1 MPADTDEIIVEGWI
15 EEGQFPIVMLT
26 RSLPVRLK
34 DQEVDLNRIGDFVVL
49 WAKVTVSNGSDSVL
63 LTGKVDKGYM
73 PSFIYT
79 TSDPGFKGEA
89 GRTYTLKVEADG
101 KTLTSSTTIPL
112 YPPVV
117 DSVVCS
123 SLSTDTGSAVTVYVS
138 NIPDRKEYYKVFFRQ
153 GSDWKQFTSAH
164 LGIVDDVLADSAIAI
179 PVFKSVKDD
188 NKEDQSRY
196 FPNDTL
202 VSIKVSAIGK
212 ECYDFWFS
220 YSNNSSLGSLSN
232 LLFGSTLRDIPTNIT
247 GGRGY
252 WFGYNSFVHTFHVA
266 PGNYPGNR

>member
-1 MPADTDEIIVEGWI
+1 MNRFSTILIIVLIHLCPAFAQHITDESV
-15 EEGQFPIVMLT
+15 
-26 RSLPVRLK
+26 
-34 DQEVDLNRIGDFVVL
+34 VVL
-49 WAKVTVSNGSDSVL
+49 D
-63 LTGKVDKGYM
+63 
-73 PSFIYT
+73 
-79 TSDPGFKGEA
+79 
-89 GRTYTLKVEADG
+89 
-101 KTLTSSTTIPL
+101 TLTSSTTIPL

-117 DSVVCS
+117 DSVVCR

-179 PVFKSVKDD
+179 
-188 NKEDQSRY
+188 
-196 FPNDTL
+196 
-202 VSIKVSAIGK
+202 
-212 ECYDFWFS
+212 
-220 YSNNSSLGSLSN
+220 